1 MLSTININL
10 ILNLWPCLDRNQHTV
25 PLVIWRASAKLE
37 NSFVRANFASA
48 RAQLSKL
55 EWQRV
60 LPPNCG
66 QTMKKQLFT
75 FPNSLTIHQ
84 TSTLHDTFYFNY
96 TWTKIQLWSEP
107 VNMQPDKTK
116 CYSQVSNTHYNVMA
130 CCFQDAEYILW
141 KPPFPTDWDIII
153 THGEE
158 LQDSEGGCRVLECH
172 ISHHK
177 AAGMSWCSQAN
188 IRCSKGKMWW
198 RIEIC
203 INCVVHQSFDGY
215 HELSGD

>member
-1 MLSTININL
+1 MLGYFSIRFIWVTSWRCGQQWYDERTQSL
-10 ILNLWPCLDRNQHTV
+10 KTRLSLPILG
-25 PLVIWRASAKLE
+25 
-37 NSFVRANFASA
+37 
-48 RAQLSKL
+48 AQLSKL
-55 EWQRV
+55 ERQWA
-60 LPPNCG
+60 LPPNSG
-66 QTMKKQLFT
+66 RIMKKQLFT

-116 CYSQVSNTHYNVMA
+116 CYSQVSKTHYNVMA

-158 LQDSEGGCRVLECH
+158 LQDFFWVGKDEQLFFHDSTVHL
-172 ISHHK
+172 
-177 AAGMSWCSQAN
+177 SQ
-188 IRCSKGKMWW
+188 
-198 RIEIC
+198 
-203 INCVVHQSFDGY
+203 
-215 HELSGD
+215 LSNNSPNLNFAQHFLFQ